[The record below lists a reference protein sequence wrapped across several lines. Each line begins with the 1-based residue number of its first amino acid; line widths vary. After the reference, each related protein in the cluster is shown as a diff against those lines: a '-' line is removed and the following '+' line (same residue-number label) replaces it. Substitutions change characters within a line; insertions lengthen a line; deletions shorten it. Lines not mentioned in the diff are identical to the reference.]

1 MKKRKLNKLIRQM
14 EIYRIFYVCRTIEYR
29 EITRLI
35 DVSIK
40 TIQRDVKDL
49 SDAGL
54 IAVRFSK
61 KRNGYVHLKD
71 CKSTIF
77 DENGGQI
84 LTPQVFDENQARNRH
99 LKKLNR
105 LAVIIVGIENE
116 DIPLYEKQ
124 DYDNDTVYQYAIDES
139 EEYLRDFNEFPESDG
154 NENRH
159 YYNYVDWYKETF
171 PDCSKSTMYRD
182 FKDLKRLGLQ
192 IGYNREEQYY
202 DYDFDSFFR
211 YY

>member
-1 MKKRKLNKLIRQM
+1 MKKKKLDKLIRQL
-14 EIYRIFYVCRTIEYR
+14 EIYRIFYTCRTIEYR
-29 EITRLI
+29 EITRRI

-54 IAVRFSK
+54 IAVRFSQ

-71 CKSTIF
+71 NKPPIF
-77 DENGGQI
+77 AENGDQI
-84 LTPQVFDENQARNRH
+84 LKTPVSDENQARIQH

-105 LAVIIVGIENE
+105 LATIIVGIENE

-124 DYDNDTVYQYAIDES
+124 GYIDESVYQYAMEEP
-139 EEYLRDFNEFPESDG
+139 EEYLLDYDEFPESNG
-154 NENRH
+154 NQNRH
-159 YYNYVDWYKETF
+159 YYNYIDWYKETF

-182 FKDLKRLGLQ
+182 FKDLNRLGLK
-192 IGYNREEQYY
+192 IGYNKEFKYY
-202 DYDFDSFFR
+202 ECDFDSFF
-211 YY
+211 